1 MNTSSLI
8 IIPTYNE
15 KDNIARMI
23 PAIFRSLP
31 GTHILVVD
39 DSSPDG
45 TADVVLSLKNPSVFL
60 LKRNGKQGLGTAY
73 IAGFKWALERDYRF
87 IFEMDADFS
96 HDPADLPRLLQA
108 CTEGADVAI
117 GSRYVSGVNVIN
129 WPLGRI
135 IMSYGASL
143 YVRLI
148 TGLPVKDAT
157 AGFKC
162 YRRAVLET
170 IDLDKV
176 NSIGYAF
183 QIEMKFL
190 AWKYGFRVVEVPIIF
205 RDRTAGV
212 SKMSKKI
219 FGEAMWGVIRMKW
232 NSLFKK
238 YPRPKSQ
245 KTTTK
250 A

>member
-1 MNTSSLI
+1 
-8 IIPTYNE
+8 
-15 KDNIARMI
+15 
-23 PAIFRSLP
+23 
-31 GTHILVVD
+31 
-39 DSSPDG
+39 
-45 TADVVLSLKNPSVFL
+45 
-60 LKRNGKQGLGTAY
+60 
-73 IAGFKWALERDYRF
+73 
-87 IFEMDADFS
+87 MDADFS
-96 HDPADLPRLLQA
+96 HDPADLPRLFQA
-108 CTEGADVAI
+108 CSEGADVAI

-162 YRRAVLET
+162 YRREVLET

-238 YPRPKSQ
+238 YPDPKSQ